1 LRAVKKGWERGPAV
15 LNSVATS
22 RCTEDAVLEAIK
34 ERLRQEV
41 ADLQRELR
49 VDLPQEIKR
58 ALAHG
63 DLRENAEYQAAL
75 ERQSFVKAR
84 IGQLQKRLSDLS
96 MIKLSQIPRDRIA
109 FGSRVV
115 LQDLESEEEVV
126 YELVLNDDADPK
138 RGQISV
144 TSPLGRGLMGHREGD
159 EIEIRIPSG
168 TRTFDVIELR
178 TLHDAVTEKGE
189 E

>member
-1 LRAVKKGWERGPAV
+1 
-15 LNSVATS
+15 
-22 RCTEDAVLEAIK
+22 LEAIK
-34 ERLRQEV
+34 ERLRQEISG
-41 ADLQRELR
+41 LQRELR

-63 DLRENAEYQAAL
+63 DLRENSEYHAAL
-75 ERQSFVKAR
+75 ERQSYVKAR

-96 MIKLSQIPRDRIA
+96 MVKISQIPKDRIA

-115 LQDLESEEEVV
+115 LEDLESDEEVH
-126 YELVLNDDADPK
+126 YELVMNDDANPK
-138 RGQISV
+138 AGRISV

-168 TRTFDVIELR
+168 TRTFEVLELR
-178 TLHDAVTEKGE
+178 TLHDPINDDGE

>member
-1 LRAVKKGWERGPAV
+1 V
-15 LNSVATS
+15 LNSLVTWTS
-22 RCTEDAVLEAIK
+22 TEETVLEAIK
-34 ERLRQEV
+34 ERLRREISG
-41 ADLQRELR
+41 LQRELR

-63 DLRENAEYQAAL
+63 DLRENSEYHAAL
-75 ERQSFVKAR
+75 ERQSYVKAR
-84 IGQLQKRLSDLS
+84 IVQLQKRLSDLS
-96 MIKLSQIPRDRIA
+96 MVKLSQIPRDRIA

-115 LQDLESEEEVV
+115 LEDLESEEEVV
-126 YELVLNDDADPK
+126 YELVLNDDADP
-138 RGQISV
+138 RQGRISV

-168 TRTFDVIELR
+168 SRTFEVMQLR
-178 TLHDAVTEKGE
+178 TLHDPIKDDSE

>member
-1 LRAVKKGWERGPAV
+1 M
-15 LNSVATS
+15 LNSPLTWTS
-22 RCTEDAVLEAIK
+22 TEDLVLEAIK
-34 ERLRQEV
+34 ERLRQEISG
-41 ADLQRELR
+41 LQRELR

-63 DLRENAEYQAAL
+63 DLRENSEYHAAL
-75 ERQSFVKAR
+75 ERQSYVKAR

-96 MIKLSQIPRDRIA
+96 MVKLSQIPRDRIA

-115 LQDLESEEEVV
+115 LEDLETEEEVT

-138 RGQISV
+138 TGRISV

-168 TRTFDVIELR
+168 KRAFEVIGLR
-178 TLHDAVTEKGE
+178 TLHDPIRGDDDE
-189 E
+189 